1 MFSATL
7 GSLNFYLITR
17 ADVEDA
23 MMVGF
28 WSAGSINRVT
38 WNSLVP
44 VLILAAVVV
53 ALVALLAPALKQM
66 ELGDDAATTQGVK
79 VERTRLLLMVVGVA
93 TTALVTAAA
102 GPISFIAL
110 VDPQLRPT
118 HRRDAR
124 CDGPRRRRRRCGP
137 ADLRPLPVPGDLPL
151 LPVDPGRPAH
161 RERGWHL
168 HDLAADPRG
177 AQAVRDAEMSD
188 MSDAEMKETMTD
200 ARLQVRNATI
210 GYDQRIISTDLT
222 VDIPHESFTAIIG
235 PNGCGKSTLLRAV
248 ARVLTPVKGE
258 VLLDGK
264 PIASHGAKQVA
275 RQLGLLPQTSL
286 APEGIRVADL
296 VARGRAPY
304 QSLFHQW
311 SPEDEKAVQ
320 DALVATRTDNLSSR
334 LVAELSGGQRQRV
347 WVAMLL
353 AQQTPIMLLDE
364 PTRPSSTSRTS
375 TSSWRTAEDLP

>member
-1 MFSATL
+1 
-7 GSLNFYLITR
+7 
-17 ADVEDA
+17 
-23 MMVGF
+23 
-28 WSAGSINRVT
+28 
-38 WNSLVP
+38 
-44 VLILAAVVV
+44 
-53 ALVALLAPALKQM
+53 
-66 ELGDDAATTQGVK
+66 
-79 VERTRLLLMVVGVA
+79 
-93 TTALVTAAA
+93 
-102 GPISFIAL
+102 
-110 VDPQLRPT
+110 
-118 HRRDAR
+118 
-124 CDGPRRRRRRCGP
+124 
-137 ADLRPLPVPGDLPL
+137 
-151 LPVDPGRPAH
+151 
-161 RERGWHL
+161 
-168 HDLAADPRG
+168 
-177 AQAVRDAEMSD
+177 MSD

-364 PTRPSSTSRTS
+364 PTTFLDIAHQYDLLELLRTLHGGGK
-375 TSSWRTAEDLP
+375 TIVAVLHDLNQAARYADHLIVMHQGAIIRTGPPQRVITAELVEQVFGLRALVVPDPVTGTPSVVPLDPRSHPPVPQSTTQEAHHGS